1 MAPERLCW
9 FRERAGLW
17 LAGNDITE
25 NQSEWLSQ
33 PHSLSPKLWELD
45 MEIRKIMEQSLL
57 LHLAHFQ
64 SREGWALCSPH
75 AVLGTGGEGASV
87 TLVEIWWDG
96 AWGGGGSP
104 TAVSKLASR
113 GTQEP
118 GFQIR
123 F

>member
-1 MAPERLCW
+1 MAPGRLWW

-25 NQSEWLSQ
+25 NQSERLSQ
-33 PHSLSPKLWELD
+33 SHSLSPKLWELD
-45 MEIRKIMEQSLL
+45 MGIQKIMEQSLL

-64 SREGWALCSPH
+64 SREGWALCRSH

-87 TLVEIWWDG
+87 TLVEICWDG
-96 AWGGGGSP
+96 ASEVACL
-104 TAVSKLASR
+104 TTVSKLASR
-113 GTQEP
+113 GIQEP